1 MKHAFMIVTLYFSI
15 IFTMIL
21 ILTMSEPNASLIAI
35 IFEAFSA
42 IATVGLSTGLTPLL
56 SVLGRIIIMLLMF
69 IGRIGPLSLYMA
81 FHAEQKI
88 SSHVAYP
95 DANIIIG

>member
-1 MKHAFMIVTLYFSI
+1 
-15 IFTMIL
+15 
-21 ILTMSEPNASLIAI
+21 
-35 IFEAFSA
+35 
-42 IATVGLSTGLTPLL
+42 
-56 SVLGRIIIMLLMF
+56 MLLMF
-69 IGRIGPLSLYMA
+69 FGRIGPLSLYMA